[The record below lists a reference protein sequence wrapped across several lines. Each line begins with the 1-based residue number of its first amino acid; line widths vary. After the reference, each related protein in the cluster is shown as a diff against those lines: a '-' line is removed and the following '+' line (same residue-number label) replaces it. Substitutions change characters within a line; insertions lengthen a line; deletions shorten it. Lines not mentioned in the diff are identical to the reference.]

1 LLYYVLLFLIVKS
14 DDKGSD
20 MIGKTRFIITAASFM
35 FATSVCAIS
44 ANAGG
49 LPDADSDSSEIDANE
64 ANSASPLNTSSSS
77 GNEVPSTSAT
87 SSSAGATGS
96 SNEGSEDGEG
106 FVAIEDDPLIVD
118 ATAIMDDDGMGEVSV
133 QWQMLSND
141 GGWMNLTGATQQSFT
156 PRQIHVGHR
165 LRVVITYVD
174 GQGNLETL
182 ISPSSTKVKNVND
195 KPSGAPILLG
205 NALEEDALV
214 VDTSTISDEDGIG
227 SYEVI
232 WQRSSTRTEW
242 QTFPNATSEV
252 LRLGQS
258 HVGFSY
264 RAVITYLDNQGTREI
279 LISNPSETVAN
290 VDDPVEGEVMIV
302 GKPLEG
308 SMLSVTTSGVSDE
321 DGIASL
327 SVSWEASR
335 DGRNWRA
342 IDGSNYNQISLN
354 QAHVGF
360 QIRAKASVVDTF
372 GVETLIYSQP
382 SNTIKNVNNAPSG
395 TINVR
400 RVGS

>member
-1 LLYYVLLFLIVKS
+1 LLFLIVKS

>member
-1 LLYYVLLFLIVKS
+1 
-14 DDKGSD
+14 

-35 FATSVCAIS
+35 FVTSVCAIS

>member
-1 LLYYVLLFLIVKS
+1 MTGKMHI
-14 DDKGSD
+14 
-20 MIGKTRFIITAASFM
+20 MILAATCM
-35 FATSVCAIS
+35 LTTSAF
-44 ANAGG
+44 AGG
-49 LPDADSDSSEIDANE
+49 LPGTDENGSVETDENAINASDVSTEN
-64 ANSASPLNTSSSS
+64 NSPLNTASS
-77 GNEVPSTSAT
+77 GNALPETSAT
-87 SSSAGATGS
+87 SQSAGATNTT
-96 SNEGSEDGEG
+96 NEDEDGG

-133 QWQMLSND
+133 QWQMLSKD

-182 ISPSSTKVKNVND
+182 ISPSSTEVKNVND
-195 KPSGAPILLG
+195 KPTGAPILLG
-205 NALEEDALV
+205 NPFEEDALV

-232 WQRSSTRTEW
+232 WQRSSTKTNW
-242 QTFPNATSEV
+242 QTFPNTTSEV
-252 LRLGQS
+252 LRLTQS

-264 RAVITYLDNQGTREI
+264 RSVITYMDNQGTREI

-290 VDDPVEGEVMIV
+290 VDDPVEGEVIIV
-302 GKPLEG
+302 GNALEG
-308 SMLSVTTSGVSDE
+308 SALSVTTSGVSDE

-327 SVSWEASR
+327 SVSWEASK
-335 DGRNWRA
+335 DGRTWRA
-342 IDGSNYNQISLN
+342 IDGSNFNQIALN
-354 QAHVGF
+354 QSHVGF
-360 QIRAKASVVDTF
+360 QIRAKASVVDSF

-382 SNTIKNVNNAPSG
+382 SNTVKNVNNKPSG

>member
-1 LLYYVLLFLIVKS
+1 
-14 DDKGSD
+14 
-20 MIGKTRFIITAASFM
+20 MIGKPRFIITAASFM

-87 SSSAGATGS
+87 SSSAGASGS

>member
-1 LLYYVLLFLIVKS
+1 LLFLIEKS

>member
-1 LLYYVLLFLIVKS
+1 
-14 DDKGSD
+14 

-290 VDDPVEGEVMIV
+290 VDDPVEGEVIIV

>member
-1 LLYYVLLFLIVKS
+1 MTGKMRI
-14 DDKGSD
+14 
-20 MIGKTRFIITAASFM
+20 MILAATCM
-35 FATSVCAIS
+35 LTTSAF
-44 ANAGG
+44 AGG
-49 LPDADSDSSEIDANE
+49 LPGTDENGSVETDENAINASDVSTEN
-64 ANSASPLNTSSSS
+64 NSPLNTASS
-77 GNEVPSTSAT
+77 GNALPETSAT
-87 SSSAGATGS
+87 SQSAGAT
-96 SNEGSEDGEG
+96 NTTSEDEDGG

-133 QWQMLSND
+133 QWQMLSKD

-182 ISPSSTKVKNVND
+182 ISPSSTEVKNVND
-195 KPSGAPILLG
+195 KPTGAPILLG
-205 NALEEDALV
+205 NPFEEDALV

-232 WQRSSTRTEW
+232 WQRSSTKTNW
-242 QTFPNATSEV
+242 QTFPNTTSEV
-252 LRLGQS
+252 LRLTQS

-264 RAVITYLDNQGTREI
+264 RSVITYMDNQGTREI

-290 VDDPVEGEVMIV
+290 VDDPVEGEVIIV
-302 GKPLEG
+302 GNALEG
-308 SMLSVTTSGVSDE
+308 SALSVTTSGVSDE

-327 SVSWEASR
+327 SVSWEASK
-335 DGRNWRA
+335 DGRTWRA
-342 IDGSNYNQISLN
+342 IDGSNFNQIALN
-354 QAHVGF
+354 QSHVGF
-360 QIRAKASVVDTF
+360 QIRAKASVVDSF

-382 SNTIKNVNNAPSG
+382 SNTVKNVNNKPSG

>member
-1 LLYYVLLFLIVKS
+1 ML
-14 DDKGSD
+14 
-20 MIGKTRFIITAASFM
+20 T
-35 FATSVCAIS
+35 TSAF
-44 ANAGG
+44 AGG
-49 LPDADSDSSEIDANE
+49 LPGTDENGSVETDENAINASDVSTEN
-64 ANSASPLNTSSSS
+64 NSPLNTGSSS
-77 GNEVPSTSAT
+77 GNALPETSAT
-87 SSSAGATGS
+87 SQSAGATNTT
-96 SNEGSEDGEG
+96 NEDEDGG

-133 QWQMLSND
+133 QWQMLSKD

-182 ISPSSTKVKNVND
+182 ISPSSTEVKNVND
-195 KPSGAPILLG
+195 KPTGAPILLG
-205 NALEEDALV
+205 NPFEEDALV

-232 WQRSSTRTEW
+232 WQRSSTKTNW
-242 QTFPNATSEV
+242 QTFPNTTSEV
-252 LRLGQS
+252 LRLTQS

-264 RAVITYLDNQGTREI
+264 RSVITYMDNQGTREI

-290 VDDPVEGEVMIV
+290 VDDPVEGEVIIV
-302 GKPLEG
+302 GNALEG
-308 SMLSVTTSGVSDE
+308 SALSVTTSGVSDE

-327 SVSWEASR
+327 SVSWEASK
-335 DGRNWRA
+335 DGRTWRA
-342 IDGSNYNQISLN
+342 IDGSNFNQIALN
-354 QAHVGF
+354 QSHVGF
-360 QIRAKASVVDTF
+360 QIRAKASVVDSF

-382 SNTIKNVNNAPSG
+382 SNTVKNVNNKPSG

>member
-1 LLYYVLLFLIVKS
+1 MTGKMRI
-14 DDKGSD
+14 
-20 MIGKTRFIITAASFM
+20 MILAATCM
-35 FATSVCAIS
+35 LTTSAF
-44 ANAGG
+44 AGG
-49 LPDADSDSSEIDANE
+49 LPGTDENGSVETDENAINASDVSTEN
-64 ANSASPLNTSSSS
+64 NSPLNTASS
-77 GNEVPSTSAT
+77 GNALPETSAT
-87 SSSAGATGS
+87 SQSAGATNTT
-96 SNEGSEDGEG
+96 NEDEDGG

-133 QWQMLSND
+133 QWQMLSKD

-182 ISPSSTKVKNVND
+182 ISPSSTEVKNVND
-195 KPSGAPILLG
+195 KPTGAPILLG
-205 NALEEDALV
+205 NPFEEDALV

-232 WQRSSTRTEW
+232 WQRSSTKTNW
-242 QTFPNATSEV
+242 QTFPNTTSEV
-252 LRLGQS
+252 LRLTQS

-264 RAVITYLDNQGTREI
+264 RSVITYMDNQGTREI

-290 VDDPVEGEVMIV
+290 VDDPVEGEVIIV
-302 GKPLEG
+302 GNALEG
-308 SMLSVTTSGVSDE
+308 SALSVTTSGVSDE

-327 SVSWEASR
+327 SVSWEASK
-335 DGRNWRA
+335 DGRTWRA
-342 IDGSNYNQISLN
+342 IDGSNFNQIALN
-354 QAHVGF
+354 QSHVGL
-360 QIRAKASVVDTF
+360 QIRAKASVVDSF

-382 SNTIKNVNNAPSG
+382 SNTVKNVNNKPSG

>member
-1 LLYYVLLFLIVKS
+1 
-14 DDKGSD
+14 

-156 PRQIHVGHR
+156 PRQIHVDHR

>member
-1 LLYYVLLFLIVKS
+1 
-14 DDKGSD
+14 

-232 WQRSSTRTEW
+232 WQRSSTRTAW

>member
-1 LLYYVLLFLIVKS
+1 MTGKMRI
-14 DDKGSD
+14 
-20 MIGKTRFIITAASFM
+20 MILAATCM
-35 FATSVCAIS
+35 LTTSAF
-44 ANAGG
+44 AGG
-49 LPDADSDSSEIDANE
+49 LPGTDENGSVETDENAINASDVSTEN
-64 ANSASPLNTSSSS
+64 NSPLNTASS
-77 GNEVPSTSAT
+77 GNALPETSAT
-87 SSSAGATGS
+87 SQSAGATNTT
-96 SNEGSEDGEG
+96 NEDEDGG

-133 QWQMLSND
+133 QWQMLSKD

-182 ISPSSTKVKNVND
+182 ISPSSTEVKNVND
-195 KPSGAPILLG
+195 KPTGAPILLG
-205 NALEEDALV
+205 NPFEEDALV

-232 WQRSSTRTEW
+232 WQRSSTKTNW
-242 QTFPNATSEV
+242 QTFPNTTSEV
-252 LRLGQS
+252 LRLTQS

-264 RAVITYLDNQGTREI
+264 RSVITYMDNQGTREI

-290 VDDPVEGEVMIV
+290 VDDPVEGEVIIV
-302 GKPLEG
+302 GNALEG
-308 SMLSVTTSGVSDE
+308 SALSVTTSGVSDE

-327 SVSWEASR
+327 SVSWEASK
-335 DGRNWRA
+335 DGRTWRA
-342 IDGSNYNQISLN
+342 IDGSNFNQIALN

-382 SNTIKNVNNAPSG
+382 SNTVKNVNNKPSG

>member
-1 LLYYVLLFLIVKS
+1 MTGKMRI
-14 DDKGSD
+14 
-20 MIGKTRFIITAASFM
+20 MILAATCM
-35 FATSVCAIS
+35 LTTSAF
-44 ANAGG
+44 AGG
-49 LPDADSDSSEIDANE
+49 LPGTDENGSVETDENAINASDVSTEN
-64 ANSASPLNTSSSS
+64 NSPLNTASS
-77 GNEVPSTSAT
+77 GNALPETSAT
-87 SSSAGATGS
+87 SQSAGATNTT
-96 SNEGSEDGEG
+96 NEDEDGG

-133 QWQMLSND
+133 QWQMLSKD

-182 ISPSSTKVKNVND
+182 ISPSSTEVKNVND
-195 KPSGAPILLG
+195 KPTGAPILLG
-205 NALEEDALV
+205 NPFEEDALV

-232 WQRSSTRTEW
+232 WQRSSTKTNW
-242 QTFPNATSEV
+242 QTFPNTTSEV
-252 LRLGQS
+252 LRLTQS

-264 RAVITYLDNQGTREI
+264 RSVITYMDNQGTREI

-290 VDDPVEGEVMIV
+290 VDDPVEGEVIIV
-302 GKPLEG
+302 GNALEG
-308 SMLSVTTSGVSDE
+308 SALSVTTSGVSDE

-327 SVSWEASR
+327 SVSWEASK
-335 DGRNWRA
+335 DGRTWRA
-342 IDGSNYNQISLN
+342 IDGSNFNQIALN
-354 QAHVGF
+354 QSHVGF
-360 QIRAKASVVDTF
+360 QIRAKASVVDSF

-382 SNTIKNVNNAPSG
+382 SNTVKNVNNKPSG

>member
-1 LLYYVLLFLIVKS
+1 
-14 DDKGSD
+14 

-96 SNEGSEDGEG
+96 SNDGSEDGEG

>member
-1 LLYYVLLFLIVKS
+1 MTGKMRI
-14 DDKGSD
+14 
-20 MIGKTRFIITAASFM
+20 MILV
-35 FATSVCAIS
+35 ATCMLTTS
-44 ANAGG
+44 AFAGG
-49 LPDADSDSSEIDANE
+49 LPGTDENGSVETDENAINASDVSTEN
-64 ANSASPLNTSSSS
+64 NSPLNTASS
-77 GNEVPSTSAT
+77 GNALPETSAT
-87 SSSAGATGS
+87 SQSAGATNTT
-96 SNEGSEDGEG
+96 NEDEDGG

-133 QWQMLSND
+133 QWQMLSKD

-182 ISPSSTKVKNVND
+182 ISPSSTEVKNVND
-195 KPSGAPILLG
+195 KPTGAPILLG
-205 NALEEDALV
+205 NPFEEDALV

-232 WQRSSTRTEW
+232 WQRSSTKTNW
-242 QTFPNATSEV
+242 QTFPNTTSEV
-252 LRLGQS
+252 LRLTQS

-264 RAVITYLDNQGTREI
+264 RSVITYMDNQGTREI

-290 VDDPVEGEVMIV
+290 VDDPVEGEVIIV
-302 GKPLEG
+302 GNALEG
-308 SMLSVTTSGVSDE
+308 SALSVTTSGVSDE

-327 SVSWEASR
+327 SVSWEASK
-335 DGRNWRA
+335 DGRTWRA
-342 IDGSNYNQISLN
+342 IDGSNFNQIALN
-354 QAHVGF
+354 QSHVGF
-360 QIRAKASVVDTF
+360 QIRAKASVVDSF

-382 SNTIKNVNNAPSG
+382 SNTVKNVNNKPSG

>member
-1 LLYYVLLFLIVKS
+1 MTGKMRIMILAATCVL
-14 DDKGSD
+14 
-20 MIGKTRFIITAASFM
+20 T
-35 FATSVCAIS
+35 TSAF
-44 ANAGG
+44 AGG
-49 LPDADSDSSEIDANE
+49 LPGTDENGSVETDENAINASDVSTEN
-64 ANSASPLNTSSSS
+64 NSPLNTTSS
-77 GNEVPSTSAT
+77 GNALPETSAT
-87 SSSAGATGS
+87 SQSAGATNTT
-96 SNEGSEDGEG
+96 NEDEDGG

-133 QWQMLSND
+133 QWQMLSKD

-182 ISPSSTKVKNVND
+182 ISPSSTEVKNVND
-195 KPSGAPILLG
+195 KPTGAPILLG
-205 NALEEDALV
+205 NPFEEDALV

-232 WQRSSTRTEW
+232 WQRSSTKTNW
-242 QTFPNATSEV
+242 QTFPNTTSEV
-252 LRLGQS
+252 LRLTQS

-264 RAVITYLDNQGTREI
+264 RSVITYMDNQGTREI

-290 VDDPVEGEVMIV
+290 VDDPVEGEVIIV
-302 GKPLEG
+302 GNALEG
-308 SMLSVTTSGVSDE
+308 SALSVTTSGVSDE

-327 SVSWEASR
+327 SVSWEASK
-335 DGRNWRA
+335 DGRTWRA
-342 IDGSNYNQISLN
+342 IDGSNFNQIALN
-354 QAHVGF
+354 QSHVGL
-360 QIRAKASVVDTF
+360 QIRAKASVVDSF

-382 SNTIKNVNNAPSG
+382 SNTVKNVNNKPSG